1 MIKTILPI
9 GYCFGVKN
17 TLDNVKKLANN
28 NPTKDI
34 VLFSA
39 PVHNKN
45 ALDDLLKIGNIFML
59 KDYKKNKNNDSIL
72 VFSAHG
78 HTSKQEQFAKENGF
92 KIYDSICPFLMF
104 RNKSVLKDIDSFDKI
119 YVIGDEKHPETES
132 LLSLKQG
139 IVCLNPNNKIIL
151 EKDDL
156 SKVLVIYQSTIN
168 VDSFNLLN
176 EELKKTFKNL
186 TVISVCP
193 ECANRFNNLDKIA
206 FNQNDLIIIV
216 GDKTSANTTSLFEK
230 AKTKLDSKRVLFI
243 LNVDELKKVP
253 LPININNIYL
263 SSGTSA
269 SLEDVTSIY
278 NYLENLYKWLALFHD
293 R

>member
-9 GYCFGVKN
+9 GYCFGVKS
-17 TLDNVKKLANN
+17 TLDNVKKLSNN

-59 KDYKKNKNNDSIL
+59 KDYKKKNNNDSIL

-263 SSGTSA
+263 TSGTSA
-269 SLEDVTSIY
+269 SLEDVTSIS
-278 NYLENLYKWLALFHD
+278 NYLENLYK
-293 R
+293 

>member
-59 KDYKKNKNNDSIL
+59 KDYKKKNNNDSIL

-92 KIYDSICPFLMF
+92 KIYNSICPFLMF

-253 LPININNIYL
+253 LPINLNNIYL
-263 SSGTSA
+263 TSGTSA
-269 SLEDVTSIY
+269 SLEDVTSIS
-278 NYLENLYKWLALFHD
+278 NYLENLYK
-293 R
+293 

>member
-59 KDYKKNKNNDSIL
+59 KDYKKKNNNDSIL

-92 KIYDSICPFLMF
+92 KIYNSICPFLMF

-151 EKDDL
+151 ENDDL

-263 SSGTSA
+263 TSGTSA
-269 SLEDVTSIY
+269 SLEDVTSIS
-278 NYLENLYKWLALFHD
+278 NYLENLYK
-293 R
+293 

>member
-59 KDYKKNKNNDSIL
+59 KDYKKKKNNDSIL

-104 RNKSVLKDIDSFDKI
+104 RNKSILKDIDSFDKI

-176 EELKKTFKNL
+176 GELKKTFKNL

-243 LNVDELKKVP
+243 LNIDELKKVP

-263 SSGTSA
+263 TSGTSA
-269 SLEDVTSIY
+269 SLEDVTSIS
-278 NYLENLYKWLALFHD
+278 NYLENLYK
-293 R
+293 

>member
-45 ALDDLLKIGNIFML
+45 AIDDLLKIGNIFML
-59 KDYKKNKNNDSIL
+59 KDYKKKNNNDSIL

-92 KIYDSICPFLMF
+92 KMYDSICPFLMF

-186 TVISVCP
+186 TVILVCP

-263 SSGTSA
+263 TSGTSA
-269 SLEDVTSIY
+269 SLEDVTSIS
-278 NYLENLYKWLALFHD
+278 NYLENLYK
-293 R
+293 

>member
-59 KDYKKNKNNDSIL
+59 KDYKKKNNNDSIL

-263 SSGTSA
+263 TSGTSA
-269 SLEDVTSIY
+269 SLEDVTSIS
-278 NYLENLYKWLALFHD
+278 NYLENLYK
-293 R
+293 

>member
-59 KDYKKNKNNDSIL
+59 KDYKKKNNNDSIL

-139 IVCLNPNNKIIL
+139 IVCHNPNNKIIL

-263 SSGTSA
+263 TSGTSA
-269 SLEDVTSIY
+269 SLEDVTSIS
-278 NYLENLYKWLALFHD
+278 NYLENLYK
-293 R
+293 

>member
-59 KDYKKNKNNDSIL
+59 KDYKKKNNNDSIL

-243 LNVDELKKVP
+243 LNVDELKKAP

-263 SSGTSA
+263 TSGTSA
-269 SLEDVTSIY
+269 SLEDVTSIS
-278 NYLENLYKWLALFHD
+278 NYLENLYK
-293 R
+293 

>member
-45 ALDDLLKIGNIFML
+45 AIDDLLKIGNIFML
-59 KDYKKNKNNDSIL
+59 KDYKKKNNNDSIL

-176 EELKKTFKNL
+176 GELKKTFKNL

-263 SSGTSA
+263 TSGTSA
-269 SLEDVTSIY
+269 SLEDVTSIS
-278 NYLENLYKWLALFHD
+278 NYLENLYK
-293 R
+293 

>member
-59 KDYKKNKNNDSIL
+59 KDYKKKNNNDSIL

-139 IVCLNPNNKIIL
+139 IVCLNQNNKIIL

-263 SSGTSA
+263 TSGTSA
-269 SLEDVTSIY
+269 SLEDVTSIS
-278 NYLENLYKWLALFHD
+278 NYLENLYK
-293 R
+293 

>member
-59 KDYKKNKNNDSIL
+59 KDYKKKNNNDSIL

-104 RNKSVLKDIDSFDKI
+104 RNKSVLKDSDSFDKI

-263 SSGTSA
+263 TSGTSA
-269 SLEDVTSIY
+269 SLEDVTSIS
-278 NYLENLYKWLALFHD
+278 NYLENLYK
-293 R
+293 

>member
-45 ALDDLLKIGNIFML
+45 AIDDLLKIGNIFML
-59 KDYKKNKNNDSIL
+59 KDYKKKNNNDSIL

-78 HTSKQEQFAKENGF
+78 HTSEQEQFAKENGF

-104 RNKSVLKDIDSFDKI
+104 RNKNILKDIDSFDRI

-263 SSGTSA
+263 TSGTSA
-269 SLEDVTSIY
+269 SLEDVTSIS
-278 NYLENLYKWLALFHD
+278 NYLENLYK
-293 R
+293 

>member
-59 KDYKKNKNNDSIL
+59 KDYKKKKNNDSIL

-139 IVCLNPNNKIIL
+139 IVCLKPNNKIIL

-263 SSGTSA
+263 TSGTSA
-269 SLEDVTSIY
+269 SLEDVTSIS
-278 NYLENLYKWLALFHD
+278 NYLENLYK
-293 R
+293 

>member
-45 ALDDLLKIGNIFML
+45 GLDDLLKIGNIFML
-59 KDYKKNKNNDSIL
+59 KDYKKKNNNDSIL

-104 RNKSVLKDIDSFDKI
+104 RNKSVLKDIDSFNKI

-263 SSGTSA
+263 TSGTSA
-269 SLEDVTSIY
+269 SLEDVTSIS
-278 NYLENLYKWLALFHD
+278 NYLENLYK
-293 R
+293 

>member
-59 KDYKKNKNNDSIL
+59 KDYKKKNNNDSIL

-78 HTSKQEQFAKENGF
+78 HTSEQEQFAKENGF

-186 TVISVCP
+186 TVISICP

-263 SSGTSA
+263 TSGTSA
-269 SLEDVTSIY
+269 SLEDVTSIS
-278 NYLENLYKWLALFHD
+278 NYLENLYK
-293 R
+293 

>member
-59 KDYKKNKNNDSIL
+59 KDYKKKNNNDSIL

-176 EELKKTFKNL
+176 GELKKTFKNL

-193 ECANRFNNLDKIA
+193 ECANRFNNLGKIA

-216 GDKTSANTTSLFEK
+216 GDKTSTNTTSLFEK

-263 SSGTSA
+263 TSGTSA
-269 SLEDVTSIY
+269 SLEDVTSIS
-278 NYLENLYKWLALFHD
+278 NYLENLYK
-293 R
+293 

>member
-45 ALDDLLKIGNIFML
+45 AIDDLLKIDNIFML
-59 KDYKKNKNNDSIL
+59 KDYKKKNNNDSIL

-104 RNKSVLKDIDSFDKI
+104 RNKSILKDLDSFDKI

-176 EELKKTFKNL
+176 KELKKTFKNL

-193 ECANRFNNLDKIA
+193 ECANRFNNLDKIT
-206 FNQNDLIIIV
+206 FDQNDLIIIV

-263 SSGTSA
+263 TSGTSA
-269 SLEDVTSIY
+269 SLEDVTSIS
-278 NYLENLYKWLALFHD
+278 NYLENLYK
-293 R
+293 

>member
-59 KDYKKNKNNDSIL
+59 KDYKKKNNNDSIL

-104 RNKSVLKDIDSFDKI
+104 RNKSVLKDIDSFNKI

-263 SSGTSA
+263 TSGTSA
-269 SLEDVTSIY
+269 SLEDVTSIS
-278 NYLENLYKWLALFHD
+278 NYLENLYK
-293 R
+293 

>member
-17 TLDNVKKLANN
+17 TLDNIKKLANN
-28 NPTKDI
+28 NPNKDI
-34 VLFSA
+34 VLYSA

-45 ALDDLLKIGNIFML
+45 ALDDLLKIDNIFML
-59 KDYKKNKNNDSIL
+59 KGYKKKNNNDSIL

-104 RNKSVLKDIDSFDKI
+104 RNKSILKDIDSFDKI

-132 LLSLKQG
+132 LLSLKQE

-156 SKVLVIYQSTIN
+156 SKILVIYQSTIN

-176 EELKKTFKNL
+176 EKLKKIFKNL

-263 SSGTSA
+263 TSGTSA
-269 SLEDVTSIY
+269 SLEDVTSIS
-278 NYLENLYKWLALFHD
+278 NYLENLCK
-293 R
+293 

>member
-59 KDYKKNKNNDSIL
+59 KDYKKKNNNDSIL

-193 ECANRFNNLDKIA
+193 ECGNRFNNLDKIA

-253 LPININNIYL
+253 LPINIKNIYL
-263 SSGTSA
+263 TSGTSA
-269 SLEDVTSIY
+269 SLEDVTSIS
-278 NYLENLYKWLALFHD
+278 NYLENLYK
-293 R
+293 